1 MTAVTPPA
9 AEAALLDALRDL
21 LVWARTWDRLTPAEA
36 QRELHTWTETYAAV
50 VRRLMEER

>member
-21 LVWARTWDRLTPAEA
+21 LVWARTWDRLTPTEA

-50 VRRLMEER
+50 VRQLMEER